1 MSLPCELY
9 FPIAFSETVNFN
21 EYICIFHVFFRVIYS
36 LLKNEHIDSG
46 FKSRLQRA
54 AFFGRDNA
62 GKCNF
67 YNCPKTNDHKTKSS
81 KRRR

>member
-1 MSLPCELY
+1 MSLLCELY
-9 FPIAFSETVNFN
+9 FAIAFSQAVNFN
-21 EYICIFHVFFRVIYS
+21 EYISIFHVYFRVIYS

-67 YNCPKTNDHKTKSS
+67 YNCPKTDERKNKNS
-81 KRRR
+81 